1 MHGIGANEPILP
13 NSINSKPWVDPAPT
27 PTDPTDPR
35 DPRPPSPM
43 PYPEP
48 SPPIPIPIAPDV
60 RELLDIIKSLKS
72 EIQSL
77 QIKVLELEAKLDTKT
92 SHKSYGSQQCDQ
104 YVQLLRKAIIKLI
117 KIDKDPDL
125 SSRNVDR
132 ILFSR
137 LFRAGLLESIPPYHG
152 KIKGNLQSEIS
163 CKQ

>member
-1 MHGIGANEPILP
+1 MHGIGANESVIP
-13 NSINSKPWVDPAPT
+13 NRIDSKPWVDPAPT

-35 DPRPPSPM
+35 DPRPPSPI

-48 SPPIPIPIAPDV
+48 SPPIPIVPDL
-60 RELLDIIKSLKS
+60 RELLSIIKSLKS

-77 QIKVLELEAKLDTKT
+77 QLKVLELEAKLDTKT
-92 SHKSYGSQQCDQ
+92 SHKSYQTRKCDK
-104 YVQLLRKAIIKLI
+104 YIQLLRKAIIKLI

-152 KIKGNLQSEIS
+152 KIKGNLQTEIS
-163 CKQ
+163 CEE